1 MIRVALWSILAIV
14 LVTACGGA
22 PVPNDRVVSATA
34 ALRGAEVGGASN
46 NPQASLMLKHAK
58 DGLAKAKALIA
69 NGDNEQ
75 ASWVLRRAE
84 VDANL
89 ALYMAREAS
98 AKAQAQAALDQLAAL
113 RQQDH
118 Q

>member
-1 MIRVALWSILAIV
+1 MIRIALWSFLAIF
-14 LVTACGGA
+14 LVAACGGA

-34 ALRGAEVGGASN
+34 AVRGAEVGGANN
-46 NPQASLMLKHAK
+46 NPQAALMLKHAK

-69 NGDNEQ
+69 DGDNEH
-75 ASWVLRRAE
+75 ADWVLRRAE
-84 VDANL
+84 ADANL
-89 ALYMAREAS
+89 ALYLSREAS
-98 AKAQAQAALDQLAAL
+98 AKAQAQAALDQVRAL

>member
-1 MIRVALWSILAIV
+1 MIRIGLWSLVTLI

-22 PVPNDRVVSATA
+22 PVPNDRIVSASA
-34 ALRGAEVGGASN
+34 AVRGAEVGGANN

-69 NGDNEQ
+69 NGENEQ
-75 ASWVLRRAE
+75 ADWVLRRAE

-89 ALYMAREAS
+89 ALYTAREAS
-98 AKAQAQAALDQLAAL
+98 AKAQAQAAMDQVKAL
-113 RQQDH
+113 RQQA